1 MACKNCGSYAIN
13 HHCHGRDGSEPKL
26 CDVCFWRSIAE
37 RNHTH
42 IKILMDAGDDCAGLL
57 DTIRPNSSTVANWE
71 KAKGVPSKPELK
83 VGDYAW
89 ETQGDAF
96 DSKVLVRVTKIHKSG
111 GCHVTDVDT
120 KVDWR
125 RDSHISKLR
134 PIQ

>member
-1 MACKNCGSYAIN
+1 MTA
-13 HHCHGRDGSEPKL
+13 L
-26 CDVCFWRSIAE
+26 VFWMQSGP
-37 RNHTH
+37 T
-42 IKILMDAGDDCAGLL
+42 LPLL
-57 DTIRPNSSTVANWE
+57 PTGKKPR
-71 KAKGVPSKPELK
+71 GVKPELK

-120 KVDWR
+120 KADWR